1 MTRDPR
7 IEAITSTPHDLSD
20 EDAVEILRQIDDVDP
35 LRIALRELREI
46 TPGTLGFHE
55 QLERVYAVLDLRDQG
70 NG

>member
-1 MTRDPR
+1 MTRPR
-7 IEAITSTPHDLSD
+7 IEAITSTLQDLSD

-35 LRIALRELREI
+35 LRIALRELAEI

-55 QLERVYAVLDLRDQG
+55 QLERVYAVLDQRDQG

>member
-20 EDAVEILRQIDDVDP
+20 EDAGGILREIDDVDP

-55 QLERVYAVLDLRDQG
+55 HLERVYAVLDLRDKG
-70 NG
+70 TR

>member
-35 LRIALRELREI
+35 LRIALRELAEI

>member
-1 MTRDPR
+1 MTRPR
-7 IEAITSTPHDLSD
+7 IEAITSTLQDLSD

-35 LRIALRELREI
+35 LRIALRELAEI